1 MSKLFALIL
10 LAVLIAVAVVIGVNT
25 GNHTNNLASV
35 EVREYQG
42 ENLSSVNDIGTE
54 SIKGT
59 QNVGVDSYRL
69 NVSGLVENQ
78 SQYKY
83 DQVINDHTLYKKVA
97 TLSCVDGWSAKILW
111 EGVLVKDLLNEA
123 GVLPNATVVI
133 FHAADGYTTSLPID
147 YILNNNIIMAY
158 KMNGVVLPAALGFP
172 FQLVAESKWGYKWI
186 RWITGIEVSDSTSYE
201 GYWESRGFSNS
212 GDLNESF
219 FH

>member
-69 NVSGLVENQ
+69 NVSGLVKNQ
-78 SQYKY
+78 SQYTY

-133 FHAADGYTTSLPID
+133 FHAADGYTASLPID

-158 KMNGVVLPAALGFP
+158 KMNGVVLPAQLGFP
-172 FQLVAESKWGYKWI
+172 FQLVAESEWGYKWVK
-186 RWITGIEVSDSTSYE
+186 WITGIEISNNTSYE

-212 GDLNESF
+212 GDVNESF
-219 FH
+219 LN

>member
-1 MSKLFALIL
+1 MSKLFAILL
-10 LAVLIAVAVVIGVNT
+10 LAVLIAVAVVIGVDT
-25 GNHTNNLASV
+25 DNHTNNLASV

-59 QNVGVDSYRL
+59 QKVDVDTYRL
-69 NVSGLVENQ
+69 NVSGLVQNQ
-78 SQYKY
+78 LEYTY
-83 DQVINDHTLYKKVA
+83 DQVINGHSLYKKVV
-97 TLSCVDGWSAKILW
+97 TLNCVDGWSATILW

-123 GVLPNATVVI
+123 VVLSNATVVI

-147 YILNNNIIMAY
+147 YIINSNIIMAY
-158 KMNGVVLPAALGFP
+158 KMNGVVLPAELGFP
-172 FQLVAESKWGYKWI
+172 FQLVAESEWGYKWI
-186 RWITGIEVSDSTSYE
+186 KWITGIEVSNNTSYK
-201 GYWESRGFSNS
+201 GYWESKGFSNS